1 MDHTRSFDGI
11 RWNEFLAHRP
21 LDSRAVAVPAIPAFS
36 LLEILL
42 RGNHGIADEFLGAV
56 LLKRAILA
64 SLVLVLNEMVL
75 VLDAV
80 SSNTS
85 TSTANA
91 EYEYEK
97 DKENMIAASMDS
109 EIATSK
115 GIRRHPSGYT
125 EIF

>member
-64 SLVLVLNEMVL
+64 SLVLVLVLNEMVL

-80 SSNTS
+80 FSSTS

-97 DKENMIAASMDS
+97 P
-109 EIATSK
+109 
-115 GIRRHPSGYT
+115 RRVAD
-125 EIF
+125 